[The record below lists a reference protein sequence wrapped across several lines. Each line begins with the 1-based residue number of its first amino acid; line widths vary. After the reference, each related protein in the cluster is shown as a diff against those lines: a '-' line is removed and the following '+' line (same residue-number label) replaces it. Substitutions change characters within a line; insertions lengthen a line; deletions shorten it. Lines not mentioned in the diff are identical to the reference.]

1 MVRSSTFVTC
11 AGMFFLTIAP
21 GVSADP
27 IHVTGVMNI
36 TREVGMGDRV
46 YLSGPG
52 FAFDARVGHLDG
64 YVGPFTCN
72 PCMPGS
78 IIDAGGVLSTTVFG
92 DGTLT
97 LNGVTYPVTE
107 SLDSPAT
114 LYMTLSG
121 FLLAPNF
128 AGLST
133 SVTVPFTMLSQ
144 VLIAGVQQATISG
157 GGSATVFFDPIR
169 LFLGM
174 DRCGRRRASA
184 TTSRTQRPYPNRRR
198 SCWWA
203 AALPQRRM
211 QSDGGGPKTLRPLT
225 PRTPSSCL
233 HLSDS
238 RPAWSG
244 G

>member
-52 FAFDARVGHLDG
+52 FTFDARVGHLDG

-78 IIDAGGVLSTTVFG
+78 VVDAGGVLSTTVFG

-157 GGSATVFFDPIR
+157 GGSATVFFDPSFPGGEP
-169 LFLGM
+169 LW
-174 DRCGRRRASA
+174 S
-184 TTSRTQRPYPNRRR
+184 TSSVRYDFSDPAPVPEPSTLLLVGSGLAAAAYAKRRRR
-198 SCWWA
+198 SENTEA
-203 AALPQRRM
+203 VDASNSIEL
-211 QSDGGGPKTLRPLT
+211 ST
-225 PRTPSSCL
+225 PE
-233 HLSDS
+233 
-238 RPAWSG
+238 
-244 G
+244 

>member
-1 MVRSSTFVTC
+1 MVRSSGFVTC
-11 AGMFFLTIAP
+11 AGIFFLTIAP

-36 TREVGMGDRV
+36 TRELGMGDRV
-46 YLSGPG
+46 NLSGPG
-52 FAFDARVGHLDG
+52 FAFDARVGHADG

-78 IIDAGGVLSTTVFG
+78 IVDAGGILSTTVFG
-92 DGTLT
+92 PGTLT

-114 LYMTLSG
+114 LYMALSG

-144 VLIAGVQQATISG
+144 VLIAGVQGATISG
-157 GGSATVFFDPIR
+157 GGSATVFFEPNPS
-169 LFLGM
+169 FPENGW
-174 DRCGRRRASA
+174 
-184 TTSRTQRPYPNRRR
+184 TTSRVRYDFSDPAPVPEPSTLLLVGSGLAAAAYAKRRRR
-198 SCWWA
+198 SENA
-203 AALPQRRM
+203 ERGRGSEA
-211 QSDGGGPKTLRPLT
+211 T
-225 PRTPSSCL
+225 PTC
-233 HLSDS
+233 
-238 RPAWSG
+238 
-244 G
+244 